1 MQFYHMYGFV
11 WPPRDAEPFHHMD
24 PLWFPFIAAVISF
37 CNPKPQPLAATKLF
51 SISLILSF
59 QECYINGIIRYIYT
73 TFWDWL
79 FSLSIMPLKCIQV
92 VASVSSLCLYCLG
105 VFHGV
110 GVPWFH
116 QSPVEGHQCCF
127 QFWAITN
134 KTAVNIHV
142 QVFMWTQISFLWDKC
157 PKEQLLGCMVN
168 TFIFVRNRPLL
179 YPELLC
185 HFTFPV
191 AMSDQSSFSTS
202 SAVFAIIF

>member
-1 MQFYHMYGFV
+1 
-11 WPPRDAEPFHHMD
+11 MD

-59 QECYINGIIRYIYT
+59 QECYINGIIQYIYT

>member
-59 QECYINGIIRYIYT
+59 QECYINGIIQYIYT

-110 GVPWFH
+110 GVPWFFTSH
-116 QSPVEGHQCCF
+116 LLKDISV
-127 QFWAITN
+127 
-134 KTAVNIHV
+134 
-142 QVFMWTQISFLWDKC
+142 VFSF
-157 PKEQLLGCMVN
+157 G
-168 TFIFVRNRPLL
+168 PLL
-179 YPELLC
+179 IKLLWTFMYRFLC
-185 HFTFPV
+185 EHKFHFSGIS
-191 AMSDQSSFSTS
+191 AQKSSCW
-202 SAVFAIIF
+202 VVW

>member
-1 MQFYHMYGFV
+1 MLYKWNHTV
-11 WPPRDAEPFHHMD
+11 
-24 PLWFPFIAAVISF
+24 
-37 CNPKPQPLAATKLF
+37 
-51 SISLILSF
+51 
-59 QECYINGIIRYIYT
+59 YIYNLLRL
-73 TFWDWL
+73 TFFTQHNAL
-79 FSLSIMPLKCIQV
+79 EMYPGCCICEWF
-92 VASVSSLCLYCLG
+92 VSLYCLG
-105 VFHGV
+105 VFRDV

-185 HFTFPV
+185 HFTFPL
-191 AMSDQSSFSTS
+191 AMSDQSSVSRS